1 MYHQLK
7 RTSSLNRVYVRA
19 IKFIY
24 ILVKLST
31 LWGRFNKTVILL
43 GLFGYE
49 IIITHPTRARG
60 INFK

>member
-1 MYHQLK
+1 M
-7 RTSSLNRVYVRA
+7 RNRENVRA

-24 ILVKLST
+24 ILLKLST
-31 LWGRFNKTVILL
+31 FWGRFNKTVIPL

-49 IIITHPTRARG
+49 IIITSNPTRTRG